1 MYFYSLDD
9 LDARQLFPGVSARI
23 ASGEKIM
30 VSVVD
35 MVEGVSMDT
44 HAHPHEQAGYVVSG
58 EFEFEVGG
66 QRRWLRPGDVYVI
79 PSGVPHR
86 VVAVR
91 GRARAIDIFSPP
103 REDYLTRRG

>member
-1 MYFYSLDD
+1 MTYFYSLEE
-9 LDARQLFPGVSARI
+9 LQPRPLFPGITARI
-23 ASGEKIM
+23 ASGERVM

-35 MVEGVSMDT
+35 MVEGVSMEA
-44 HAHPHEQAGYVVSG
+44 HSHPHEQAGYVVEG
-58 EFEFEVGG
+58 EFAFEVGG
-66 QRRWLRPGDVYVI
+66 VLRWLRPGDVYII

-103 REDYLTRRG
+103 REEYLRR

>member
-1 MYFYSLDD
+1 MYFYSLTE
-9 LDARQLFPGVSARI
+9 LPPLHLFPGITARI
-23 ASGEKIM
+23 ASGEKVM

-35 MVEGVSMDT
+35 MVEGVSMPA
-44 HAHPHEQAGYVVSG
+44 HSHPHEQAGYVVEG
-58 EFEFEVGG
+58 EFEFEIGG

-91 GRARAIDIFSPP
+91 GKARAIDIFSPP
-103 REDYLTRRG
+103 REDYLQRR